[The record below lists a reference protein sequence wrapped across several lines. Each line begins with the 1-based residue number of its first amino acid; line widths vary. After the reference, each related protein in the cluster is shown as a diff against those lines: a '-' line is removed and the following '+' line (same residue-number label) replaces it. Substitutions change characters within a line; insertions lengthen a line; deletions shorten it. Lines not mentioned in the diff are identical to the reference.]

1 MTDEEEV
8 TETRKNKAGNSAS
21 TLTLSVLIGAI
32 ESFHTR
38 PRVDRG
44 GAARS
49 ADVRVDV
56 PVNISKQVE
65 ALHGNEDFSFAR
77 ACLE

>member
-8 TETRKNKAGNSAS
+8 TETRKNKAGNAAS
-21 TLTLSVLIGAI
+21 TQTLSVLIGAI
-32 ESFHTR
+32 ESFHR
-38 PRVDRG
+38 RSRVDRR

-49 ADVRVDV
+49 ADVRPDV

-65 ALHGNEDFSFAR
+65 ALHGNEDFSFAP